1 MQPDANSK
9 LVNPRDIARA
19 VAPQRWGT
27 RHNKTSPPDEK
38 TVARMQRMIAAAA
51 QGKERFYQQWE
62 KEFPQKPKKPSKDLL
77 AKQLP

>member
-19 VAPQRWGT
+19 VALQRWGT

-38 TVARMQRMIAAAA
+38 TGGSGCR
-51 QGKERFYQQWE
+51 G
-62 KEFPQKPKKPSKDLL
+62 
-77 AKQLP
+77 